1 MEIIFVI
8 VIFILQFVL
17 CLFFID
23 VDSKLENKIFLG
35 VIFLLNLSI
44 YIMFIDYLTKPSAID
59 VYKGRTT
66 LEITYRDNVPVD
78 SVVVWKE

>member
-8 VIFILQFVL
+8 IIFILQFVL
-17 CLFFID
+17 CLFTIE

-66 LEITYRDNVPVD
+66 LEITYKDEVPVD
-78 SVVVWKE
+78 SVVVWKD

>member
-8 VIFILQFVL
+8 IIFILQFAL
-17 CLFFID
+17 CLFFIE

-78 SVVVWKE
+78 SVVVWKN

>member
-17 CLFFID
+17 CLFFIE

-78 SVVVWKE
+78 SVVVWKN